1 MHAHMRIYTPD
12 AQTHI
17 HACKKAAPSPS
28 LFSFFFFLM
37 PCSLRSSIASSWRSL
52 RSASCVGAKR
62 EARMQIAHAA
72 RSRGA
77 NVESL
82 FVSKQRGG
90 TFRRFLASSSTSSPA
105 SSSDDCKTAVSAAG
119 QRSAAVCSVSSA
131 NGRKP
136 IRA

>member
-1 MHAHMRIYTPD
+1 
-12 AQTHI
+12 
-17 HACKKAAPSPS
+17 
-28 LFSFFFFLM
+28 
-37 PCSLRSSIASSWRSL
+37 
-52 RSASCVGAKR
+52 
-62 EARMQIAHAA
+62 MQIAHAA

-105 SSSDDCKTAVSAAG
+105 SSSDDDCKTAVSAAG